1 MKFSKTEFLVG
12 LFMLLGI
19 LASVVMA
26 LKVSG
31 LVLSGSSETYTVRG
45 HFDNIGSL
53 KLRAPVRIGGVVI
66 GRVDNIYLDP
76 ETLVPV
82 VEMGIYQDYDA
93 ISSESRAAIQTAGII
108 GEQYIAITPGFY
120 DEELASTYL
129 KDGDFI
135 QDTASAVVLEDLIAK
150 FLYNSS
156 ADAGSAE

>member
-12 LFMLLGI
+12 LFMM
-19 LASVVMA
+19 LAIASTVIMA

-31 LVLSGSSETYTVRG
+31 LVLDSSSNTYTVKG

-66 GRVDNIYLDP
+66 GRVENIYLDRDS
-76 ETLVPV
+76 LVPV
-82 VEMGIYQDYDA
+82 VEMGIYSQYQE
-93 ISSESRAAIQTAGII
+93 ISSESRAAIQTSGII

-120 DEELASTYL
+120 DEALGTTYL

-135 QDTASAVVLEDLIAK
+135 RDTNSAVVLEDLIAK
-150 FLYNSS
+150 FLYNSNDDS
-156 ADAGSAE
+156 SN